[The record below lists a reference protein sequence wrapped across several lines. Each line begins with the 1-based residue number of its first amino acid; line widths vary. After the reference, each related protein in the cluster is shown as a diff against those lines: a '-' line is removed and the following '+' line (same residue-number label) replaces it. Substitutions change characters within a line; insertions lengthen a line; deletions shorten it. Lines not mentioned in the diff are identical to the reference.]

1 MEDSGIGAM
10 LLESPCLSEL
20 ETPHTSNTCF
30 LSLLN
35 CLDLFPLSPEN
46 ERLVYHFYNLFLLC
60 IHYFC
65 PSIYTLIL

>member
-20 ETPHTSNTCF
+20 ETPYTSNSCF
-30 LSLLN
+30 MSLLN

-46 ERLVYHFYNLFLLC
+46 ERLLYLFLSYCVPITFVHLF
-60 IHYFC
+60 IQ
-65 PSIYTLIL
+65 